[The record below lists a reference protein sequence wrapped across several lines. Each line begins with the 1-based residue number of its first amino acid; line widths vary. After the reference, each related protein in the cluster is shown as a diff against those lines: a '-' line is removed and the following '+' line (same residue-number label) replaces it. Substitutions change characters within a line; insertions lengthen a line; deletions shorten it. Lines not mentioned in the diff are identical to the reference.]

1 MVAENDCLRDHSFEM
16 AIRILKV
23 GGQARLIM
31 MKDYI
36 HGFQSMDV
44 KLVGIEEYRRGTA
57 LTIEH
62 FTRLFN
68 YVKYERE

>member
-1 MVAENDCLRDHSFEM
+1 
-16 AIRILKV
+16 
-23 GGQARLIM
+23 M

-62 FTRLFN
+62 FNKLFN